1 MIISFE
7 QEMEKLTETMT
18 DVASTGESSEVSLI
32 FSEETVND
40 KVAQSLVGITINAG
54 VIMEVTAVDLDLQDG
69 NIIEAE
75 LNGTTSFGFGVVIRV
90 KAQVSIEAGKPVVE
104 VIDANVP
111 KDLIADPITEALDTL
126 LIQLTRTGS
135 GDDENVD
142 IEFTDIT
149 IQDDELT
156 LVVMIRPKA

>member
-1 MIISFE
+1 MTISFE

-40 KVAQSLVGITINAG
+40 KVAQSLVGTTINAG
-54 VIMEVTAVDLDLQDG
+54 VTMEVTAVDLDLQDG

>member
-40 KVAQSLVGITINAG
+40 KVAQSLVGTTINAG
-54 VIMEVTAVDLDLQDG
+54 VTMEVTAVDLDLQDG

>member
-7 QEMEKLTETMT
+7 QEMEKLMETIT
-18 DVASTGESSEVSLI
+18 NVATTGESSEVSLV

-40 KVAQSLVGITINAG
+40 NVAQSLVGTTINAG
-54 VIMEVTAVDLDLQDG
+54 VTMEVTAVDLDLQSG
-69 NIIEAE
+69 NLIEAE
-75 LNGTTSFGFGVVIRV
+75 LKGTTSFGFGVIIRV
-90 KAQVSIEAGKPVVE
+90 TAQVSIEAGKPAVE

-111 KDLIADPITEALDTL
+111 ADLIADAITEALDSL
-126 LIQLTRTGS
+126 LIQLTQTEI
-135 GDDENVD
+135 GDAEKVD

-156 LVVMIRPKA
+156 LVVMVRPKA

>member
-1 MIISFE
+1 MMISFE

-18 DVASTGESSEVSLI
+18 DIASTGESSEVSLI

-40 KVAQSLVGITINAG
+40 KAAQSLVGTTINAG
-54 VIMEVTAVDLDLQDG
+54 VTMEVTAVDLDLQDG

>member
-1 MIISFE
+1 
-7 QEMEKLTETMT
+7 MEKLTETIT
-18 DVASTGESSEVSLI
+18 TVASTGESSEVSLV
-32 FSEETVND
+32 FSEATVND
-40 KVAQSLVGITINAG
+40 QVAQSLVGTTIDAG
-54 VIMEVTAVDLDLQDG
+54 VTMDVTAVDLDLQSG
-69 NIIEAE
+69 NLIEAE

-90 KAQVSIEAGKPVVE
+90 TAQVSIEAGKPAVE

-111 KDLIADPITEALDTL
+111 ADLIANAITEAIDSL

-142 IEFTDIT
+142 IEFTEIT

-156 LVVMIRPKA
+156 LVVMVRPKA

>member
-18 DVASTGESSEVSLI
+18 DVASTGESSEVSLV

-40 KVAQSLVGITINAG
+40 KVAQSLIGTTINAG
-54 VIMEVTAVDLDLQDG
+54 ATMEVTAVDLDLQAG

-75 LNGTTSFGFGVVIRV
+75 LKGTTSFGFGVIIRV

-111 KDLIADPITEALDTL
+111 KDLIADAITEALDTL
-126 LIQLTRTGS
+126 LIQLTRIGS

>member
-1 MIISFE
+1 
-7 QEMEKLTETMT
+7 MEKLPETIT
-18 DVASTGESSEVSLI
+18 TVASTGESSEVSLV
-32 FSEETVND
+32 FSEEAVND
-40 KVAQSLVGITINAG
+40 KVAQSLVGTTIDAG
-54 VIMEVTAVDLDLQDG
+54 VTMDVTAVGLDLQSG
-69 NIIEAE
+69 NLIEAE

-90 KAQVSIEAGKPVVE
+90 TAQVSIEAGKPAVE

-111 KDLIADPITEALDTL
+111 ADLIASAITEALDSP

-142 IEFTDIT
+142 IEFTEIT

-156 LVVMIRPKA
+156 LVVMVRPKA